1 MKTVYES
8 FFEQSPVL
16 LATIGADGKFVELSP
31 SWTAALGYSVD
42 TLRSQSW
49 SEWLH
54 PDDRESALRAWARL
68 SQGEGSVPLEGRCR
82 HQDGSERWL
91 SWTLR
96 PSAEPGLALA
106 WVQDISETKRLSAE
120 REQAILWR
128 NRLMALAEN
137 TTDFVGMADMQGR
150 SVYTNPAALR
160 MVGLSG
166 PEPPD
171 LGIATFHPPESLA
184 RVQNEAIPHAAVH
197 GAWSGDNLLLRQD
210 GSLLP
215 VSQVVMAMRD
225 PSGQLIGFGTVMRD
239 LSQIEHFKKLEHDL
253 RTQQAA
259 LTEMVRTMST
269 PLIPITDQI
278 VVMPIIGSMDHQRA
292 EQFLEA
298 ALHGAELRRA
308 SYMIIDITGLRHI
321 DTSVAGTLIKA
332 ASALSLLGARVV
344 LTGIRAEL
352 ARTLVGLGVELNNII
367 THSTLQGGII
377 FALNSL
383 GQVLGRGRSE
393 SR

>member
-31 SWTAALGYSVD
+31 AWTAALGYSID
-42 TLRSQSW
+42 ALRSQPW

-54 PDDRESALRAWARL
+54 SDDRESALLAWARL
-68 SQGEGSVPLEGRCR
+68 SQGEGSVQLEGRCR

-96 PSAEPGLALA
+96 PSGEPGLTLA
-106 WVQDISETKRLSAE
+106 WVQDVSETKRLAAE
-120 REQAILWR
+120 RAQALIER
-128 NRLMALAEN
+128 NRFWALAEY
-137 TTDFVGMADMQGR
+137 TTDFVGMADLQAKSM
-150 SVYTNPAALR
+150 YTNPASLR
-160 MVGLSG
+160 MVGIDASEADTLQ
-166 PEPPD
+166 
-171 LGIATFHPPESLA
+171 IADFHPPEAYA
-184 RVQNEAIPHAAVH
+184 RVGQIAIPYAAEH
-197 GAWSGDNLLLRQD
+197 GAWSGDNVLRRRD

-225 PSGQLIGFGTVMRD
+225 PSGQLIGFGTIMRD

-269 PLIPITDQI
+269 PIIPITDQI
-278 VVMPIIGSMDHQRA
+278 VVMPIIGSMDSQRA

-383 GQVLGRGRSE
+383 GQALGRGHIAAR
-393 SR
+393 